1 MPGDAEAPP
10 LRRERIP
17 FALTEG
23 GPFYRILVR
32 LRLRTPTSMTRCW
45 WLGVALWLPL
55 VLGEGARTLLG
66 MPEDPTLF
74 DLSLHVR
81 LLFTLPVLLVSE
93 RLVDQ
98 TVNSALTTLYKGN
111 FCDPGQIDDIVDRA
125 QRLRDSWKVE
135 LGILAVSILG
145 GQLVLWRV
153 FGSTGLF
160 HGGAEVGFW
169 SFPRLWYALIAL
181 PLVQFVMLRWMW
193 RWVIWSLMVARISR
207 LPLFV
212 LATHSDHAGGL
223 AALARPVSGFCG
235 FVLANGAILSAA
247 WATQI
252 IEARTTVQALLPMLT
267 AYLVVVLVI
276 AVGPLLL
283 LSGHL
288 FRARRRTL
296 AQYGDFM
303 RAYALQFH
311 DKWVASPTGASAVG
325 SPDIQSL
332 NDLMEAYQ
340 VISKTRFFVF
350 GPRQVLAVWS
360 AGLLPL
366 LPLVLSTITFEQV
379 LRRIL
384 ATVLGGLPLGTG

>member
-1 MPGDAEAPP
+1 MPGSAEAPP
-10 LRRERIP
+10 LRRERVP

-23 GPFYRILVR
+23 GPFYRIQMR
-32 LRLRTPTSMTRCW
+32 LRLRTPTSMNRCW
-45 WLGVALWLPL
+45 WLGLAAWLPL
-55 VLGEGARTLLG
+55 VIGEGGRALLG
-66 MPEDPTLF
+66 MPRDPTLF

-81 LLFTLPVLLVSE
+81 LLFTLPVLLISE

-98 TVNSALTTLYKGN
+98 TVNSGLTSLYKGN
-111 FCDPGQIDDIVDRA
+111 FCDPVQIDDIVDRA
-125 QRLRDSWKVE
+125 QRLRDSWRVE
-135 LGILAVSILG
+135 LGILAVSIFG

-153 FGSTGLF
+153 FGATGLF

-169 SFPRLWYALIAL
+169 SFPRFWYALLAL

-193 RWVIWSLMVARISR
+193 RWVIWSYMVARISR

-212 LATHSDHAGGL
+212 LATHADYAGGL
-223 AALARPVSGFCG
+223 AALARPVSGFCA

-252 IEARTTVQALLPMLT
+252 IEERTTVQALLPMLT
-267 AYLVVVLVI
+267 TYLVVALVI
-276 AVGPLLL
+276 AMGPLLL

-311 DKWVASPTGASAVG
+311 DKWVASRTSASALG

-332 NDLMEAYQ
+332 NDLTEAFQ
-340 VISKTRFFVF
+340 VISKTRVFVF
-350 GPRQVLAVWS
+350 GPRQVFAVWF

-366 LPLVLSTITFEQV
+366 LPLVLSTLTFEQV

-384 ATVLGGLPLGTG
+384 TTVLGGLPLGTG